1 MICIVALIIVSLA
14 LKMSRSILT
23 VYTNIN
29 NNNII
34 IKIPVKFNYSYLVT
48 VDRSPHGREVT
59 YAAIPAK
66 TRKEDHYFKQLTDI

>member
-1 MICIVALIIVSLA
+1 MYSCTNNCLISLENVSINID
-14 LKMSRSILT
+14 SI
-23 VYTNIN
+23 YTNIN

-59 YAAIPAK
+59 HAAIPAE
-66 TRKEDHYFKQLTDI
+66 TRKEDHYFKQLTDL